1 MFKMNFPLFIARRIY
16 SDHIGDQQKV
26 SKPAIRIAVAG
37 VAIGLAVM
45 IISVCVVLGFK
56 HTIRDKVVGFGSHI
70 QVANFYTLQSSAI
83 DQPIAIGDS
92 MMNVLKKTDGV
103 KHVQRFAMK
112 QGILKTDNDFL
123 GVMFKGVGPEFDST
137 FIHKNM
143 VEGSIPHFSDQQ
155 STNRILISKD
165 MANKLRVKAGDRIFA
180 YFIGDGGVRTRRFT
194 ISGIY
199 QTNLAQ
205 YDKTTCFCDLYTA
218 RKLNAWTDDMVTGAE
233 LTVNDF
239 KQLST
244 TASDIINRV
253 NRTQDQYGNTFSSKT
268 IRELS
273 PQIFSWLD
281 LLDLNVWIILAIMTA
296 VAIVTMISGLL
307 IIILERTT
315 MIGVLKALGARNST
329 VRHTFLWFAAFIIGK
344 GLLIGDALA
353 LALIL
358 LQKFTG
364 FAKLDPQTYYVDV
377 VPVELDWMLIVALN
391 VATMLIALFV
401 LIAPSYLVSHIH
413 PAKSMRYE

>member
-1 MFKMNFPLFIARRIY
+1 MNFPLFIARRIY

-92 MMNVLKKTDGV
+92 MINVLKKTEGV

-296 VAIVTMISGLL
+296 VAVVTMISGLL

-358 LQKFTG
+358 LQKSTG